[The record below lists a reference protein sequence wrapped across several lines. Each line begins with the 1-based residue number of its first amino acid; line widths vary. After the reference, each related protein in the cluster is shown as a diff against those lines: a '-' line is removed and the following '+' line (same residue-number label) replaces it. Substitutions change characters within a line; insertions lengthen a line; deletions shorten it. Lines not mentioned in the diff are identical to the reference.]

1 MRFRFGLDPIEF
13 AATERT
19 YFWMERSVSSFW
31 LEHPR
36 RSAAFPHPTSAD
48 LLKLRRLG
56 IFASKTCGS
65 CSDQLKP
72 DDISDS

>member
-1 MRFRFGLDPIEF
+1 MRFHFGLDPIEF

-36 RSAAFPHPTSAD
+36 RSAAFPQLTSAD
-48 LLKLRRLG
+48 LLNARWFFCVDVWRG
-56 IFASKTCGS
+56 RCF
-65 CSDQLKP
+65 D
-72 DDISDS
+72 